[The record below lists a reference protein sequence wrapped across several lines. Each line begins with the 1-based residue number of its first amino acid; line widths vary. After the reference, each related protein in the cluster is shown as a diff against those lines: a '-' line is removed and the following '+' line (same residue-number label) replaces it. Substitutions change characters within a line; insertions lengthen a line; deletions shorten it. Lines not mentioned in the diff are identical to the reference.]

1 MKKLYLLYLI
11 VFCSITLSYTQTKQQ
26 KIDSLK
32 NILINQKDDPSLK
45 VHLLNELAW
54 YSLKLNNPEA
64 LQYAKNALHIS
75 QNLNS
80 KKDIATSNL
89 RIGSAY
95 IELEDYNNAEIYL
108 LNALAIEKQLKDK
121 DGLARTFAQLGL
133 LNKRIENYKK
143 ASLYYNKALKIRI
156 ELNQSEKILKLY
168 NNLIRLYKTSND
180 IHKVIIT
187 YYDKIKLLR
196 QLEFHEKLI
205 TTHSSLAQYFFNN
218 LEYISALNEYQ
229 KSKHIALDINN
240 SRSLAKIYTNIG
252 RVYFH
257 LSKKDSAF
265 YYLNKGLILKEKFNL
280 NNKEIIYNNLAL
292 LYLGEN
298 DLLSATKYF
307 DLFEQTLS
315 TNKNKKQLLAFY
327 HNKGLLL
334 KRKKQYHT
342 ALSYYHRA
350 LAKAK
355 ELKKDQIQLE
365 VLLSIAEAY
374 EQLGDYK
381 TSQQYNEQHIILR
394 DHLERDQLKAREAI
408 DKYKNIQQ
416 EKKDLEYQQKITQEK
431 NKQQQLQLYGTI
443 AIAIILLILFF
454 VSHRNYRLK
463 KQTLIAQHTAA
474 KKEAEFDEL
483 LKNQELK
490 SIHAM
495 IDGQEKERKRIAQDL
510 HDRLGSMLSMVKIHY
525 KSVEDN
531 LDKIKAEARE
541 QYDRANTLLDEACV
555 AVREISHNMVSGVL
569 TKFGLI
575 AALNELKAGI
585 ESTNA
590 LQVELI
596 DHGFDDRI
604 DNQLEIN
611 IYRIIQELISNIL
624 KHAQAQEVS
633 IQLFKRDDN
642 LQIMVEDDGVGF
654 DTKLLSSFSGMGLKG
669 IQSRVQNLNGTIDFD
684 SRKHHGTTVTITIPL
699 QQNTTAI

>member
-1 MKKLYLLYLI
+1 MKKLYLLLLLI
-11 VFCSITLSYTQTKQQ
+11 ISIFNHNYAQSSLQ

-32 NILINQKDDPSLK
+32 NILNNHNTTDSNYIDTLNDISWEYLSFNNSESLK
-45 VHLLNELAW
+45 YAIKANNLSKETHYDPGLSTSFFRMGSAYIKKEDYTKATLYLFKSLNLEKKNTNLNGVAKVKIQ
-54 YSLKLNNPEA
+54 LGKLFRIQKQYDKALQFYNEA
-64 LQYAKNALHIS
+64 LLIKQQFN
-75 QNLNS
+75 N
-80 KKDIATSNL
+80 KKDIANIFKKIAILYKTQNEYSQAIKYFTKELQIRDSLNL
-89 RIGSAY
+89 EKEKINCYKNLGYCYNELKKYQNALFELKKGKKLAIKLKDSLQLSDIYVNIGNSFFNLKSKSSSDSAY
-95 IELEDYNNAEIYL
+95 IN
-108 LNALAIEKQLKDK
+108 
-121 DGLARTFAQLGL
+121 
-133 LNKRIENYKK
+133 
-143 ASLYYNKALKIRI
+143 YNKALQIK
-156 ELNQSEKILKLY
+156 NKLQLQ
-168 NNLIRLYKTSND
+168 NN
-180 IHKVIIT
+180 HK
-187 YYDKIKLLR
+187 
-196 QLEFHEKLI
+196 
-205 TTHSSLAQYFFNN
+205 
-218 LEYISALNEYQ
+218 
-229 KSKHIALDINN
+229 
-240 SRSLAKIYTNIG
+240 
-252 RVYFH
+252 
-257 LSKKDSAF
+257 
-265 YYLNKGLILKEKFNL
+265 
-280 NNKEIIYNNLAL
+280 IYNNL
-292 LYLGEN
+292 
-298 DLLSATKYF
+298 
-307 DLFEQTLS
+307 
-315 TNKNKKQLLAFY
+315 
-327 HNKGLLL
+327 GLVS
-334 KRKKQYHT
+334 K
-342 ALSYYHRA
+342 
-350 LAKAK
+350 
-355 ELKKDQIQLE
+355 LKKDYDSAISFFLRSVDISIKLKDYNNLTKAYYNLGNLYLELQLYE
-365 VLLSIAEAY
+365 KALYNHHKALVLSKEYNILSLRLRILMSLAEDY
-374 EQLGDYK
+374 EQLGNFK
-381 TSQQYNEQHIILR
+381 QSSFYNEQHIVLR
-394 DHLERDQLKAREAI
+394 DSIDSKTLKKIDNESLQLKENI
-408 DKYKNIQQ
+408 FIQQ
-416 EKKDLEYQQKITQEK
+416 
-431 NKQQQLQLYGTI
+431 KQLSIAENSKQQLQLYGAI
-443 AIAIILLILFF
+443 AIALILLILFF
-454 VSHRNYRLK
+454 VSRRNYRLK

-575 AALNELKAGI
+575 AALNELKTGI